1 MCVWSITGITII
13 NCSLYKLSST
23 MQIYLETSSDGNGKW
38 SSFRANGCDSEVVE
52 KFLIQ
57 TENSAN
63 NLTFCPA
70 EEARNIIAV
79 GGPTN
84 IGIKAFH
91 FNVRNLANYSII
103 HTPSKLTMTIT
114 NRVD

>member
-1 MCVWSITGITII
+1 MGMV
-13 NCSLYKLSST
+13 
-23 MQIYLETSSDGNGKW
+23 NGRHFPW
-38 SSFRANGCDSEVVE
+38 FELMAVDSEVVD
-52 KFLIQ
+52 KFVIQ

-91 FNVRNLANYSII
+91 FNVRN
-103 HTPSKLTMTIT
+103 
-114 NRVD
+114 

>member
-1 MCVWSITGITII
+1 MVVISPGWFE
-13 NCSLYKLSST
+13 L
-23 MQIYLETSSDGNGKW
+23 M
-38 SSFRANGCDSEVVE
+38 AVDSEVVD
-52 KFLIQ
+52 KFVIQ

-70 EEARNIIAV
+70 EEERNIIAV

-91 FNVRNLANYSII
+91 FNVRN
-103 HTPSKLTMTIT
+103 
-114 NRVD
+114 

>member
-1 MCVWSITGITII
+1 MSELIP
-13 NCSLYKLSST
+13 SKS
-23 MQIYLETSSDGNGKW
+23 SSDGIGKW
-38 SSFRANGCDSEVVE
+38 SSFPLMLGAVDSEVVD
-52 KFLIQ
+52 KFVIQ

-63 NLTFCPA
+63 NLTFGPA

-91 FNVRNLANYSII
+91 FNVRN
-103 HTPSKLTMTIT
+103 
-114 NRVD
+114 